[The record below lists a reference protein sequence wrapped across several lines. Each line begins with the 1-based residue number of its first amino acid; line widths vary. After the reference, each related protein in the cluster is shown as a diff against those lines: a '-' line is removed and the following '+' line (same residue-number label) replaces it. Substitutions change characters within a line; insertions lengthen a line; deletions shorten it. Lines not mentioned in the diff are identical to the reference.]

1 MLSRERL
8 CAIRAKVN
16 TTVNIDSKKSKTLSS
31 ISANGQRITDRKKES
46 FKTANSFIIRGR
58 IEDNETLKKR
68 GERSLNC
75 AQQRYIVSVN
85 GKAHTIFTHRC
96 RSRHCQNCQR
106 IKAFVWQEKMKE
118 IFPDLIANYPNH
130 KYLFIT
136 FTVKNPKIKN
146 LRLVLLC
153 MTRAYAKMFQRKA
166 FKKWFAGDIRATEIT
181 RGNSGSDEAHPH
193 FHALICVHPTYFK
206 GANYMSADV
215 WGKAWG
221 ECLASEFA
229 KEGLEYNAAD
239 YPKGFPRV
247 DIRLAKSADRKT
259 DITNK
264 NITEHG
270 EQVINYVLKYSVKGS
285 DLLKNGKADAWFW
298 EFDKQV
304 KGIRMIAASG
314 DIKKSLAK
322 LERDQFDYY
331 KEQEKIE
338 KLVAD
343 DDNFKANKAVFKN
356 ESGEY
361 DYYLESK
368 KDKFSY
374 IIDAIDAKAYNYQC
388 YYKGILADYMGL
400 YNDCLEAI
408 ITTFK
413 KALVS
418 GYDDATSEE
427 IIRTRFSL
435 VNIQIERIER
445 IKFICDALVRVGAFT
460 KLNAQSHH
468 YKDIHS
474 GNVFTVPYPDVVD
487 IMKEAE
493 AVALERYKALAAG
506 LDRVAPEYFEKAVK
520 ILNKKAGLVELIRH
534 YIFAMGGYEQ
544 VEKLRISMMLF
555 SPVAKKMKLIDGES
569 SPSCIMKPEQ
579 SAFADTCL
587 FKVSYYIDTAT
598 HLPLEQVATIE

>member
-16 TTVNIDSKKSKTLSS
+16 TTVNIDSKKNKTLSS

-264 NITEHG
+264 NIHEHG

-285 DLLKNGKADAWFW
+285 DLLRDGKADAWFW

-304 KGIRMIAASG
+304 KGIRMIAATG

-322 LERDQFDYY
+322 LERDQFDYS

-338 KLVAD
+338 KLIID
-343 DDNFKANKAVFKN
+343 DSGFKADKAVFQKN
-356 ESGEY
+356 GNDF
-361 DYYLESK
+361 DYCLESK
-368 KDKFSY
+368 KDRFQY
-374 IIDAIDAKAYNYQC
+374 IIEAIDAKAYNYQMW
-388 YYKGILADYMGL
+388 YKRLIIEHREFYREGL
-400 YNDCLEAI
+400 DLICSNIMRYSTTNEGDSVYDLDETLDNLIKEQTDLISIQVERLERMKG
-408 ITTFK
+408 F
-413 KALVS
+413 
-418 GYDDATSEE
+418 
-427 IIRTRFSL
+427 
-435 VNIQIERIER
+435 
-445 IKFICDALVRVGAFT
+445 CDAMVRVGGYR
-460 KLNAQSHH
+460 KLSEHA
-468 YKDIHS
+468 YFDIHS
-474 GNVFTVPYPDVVD
+474 KEKVFITRSNIEDIYKDVESRIIDSLLINLARLNTVEKQEQFDAIVKKVNYKSRCIDA
-487 IMKEAE
+487 I
-493 AVALERYKALAAG
+493 RKALCG
-506 LDRVAPEYFEKAVK
+506 S
-520 ILNKKAGLVELIRH
+520 GS
-534 YIFAMGGYEQ
+534 YIFKDFEYYDASTNEALQ
-544 VEKLRISMMLF
+544 CF
-555 SPVAKKMKLIDGES
+555 
-569 SPSCIMKPEQ
+569 PE
-579 SAFADTCL
+579 
-587 FKVSYYIDTAT
+587 
-598 HLPLEQVATIE
+598 IE

>member
-1 MLSRERL
+1 MLSKERL

-16 TTVNIDSKKSKTLSS
+16 NTVNNNSKKNKTLSS

-46 FKTANSFIIRGR
+46 FQTANSFIIRGR

-106 IKAFVWQEKMKE
+106 IKAFVWQEKMRE
-118 IFPDLIANYPNH
+118 IFPDLISKYPNH

-136 FTVKNPKIKN
+136 FTVKNPKITN

-166 FKKWFAGDIRATEIT
+166 FKKWFVGDIRATEIT
-181 RGNSGSDEAHPH
+181 RGKSGSDEAHPH
-193 FHALICVHPTYFK
+193 FHALICVHPSYFQ
-206 GANYMSADV
+206 GANYMPADV

-221 ECLASEFA
+221 ECLAAEFV

-264 NITEHG
+264 NIHEHG

-285 DLLKNGKADAWFW
+285 DLLRDGKADAWFW

-304 KGIRMIAASG
+304 KGIRMIAATG

-388 YYKGILADYMGL
+388 YYKRMLSDHEGFFREGMDLIASNLASMTRVKDGKFSTAAERF
-400 YNDCLEAI
+400 DAI
-408 ITTFK
+408 E
-413 KALVS
+413 KAQADLLKIQA
-418 GYDDATSEE
+418 DRSERL
-427 IIRTRFSL
+427 I
-435 VNIQIERIER
+435 
-445 IKFICDALVRVGAFT
+445 FICDALVRVGGFK
-460 KLNAQSHH
+460 KLA
-468 YKDIHS
+468 
-474 GNVFTVPYPDVVD
+474 GNVYIDRHTNEVKHIVKANVVD
-487 IMKEAE
+487 I
-493 AVALERYKALAAG
+493 YKAIESKLIDELHTKLARLSTVETQEYFDALAAKANG
-506 LDRVAPEYFEKAVK
+506 HSIVIRLVRHALVGAGAYEYHEGEF
-520 ILNKKAGLVELIRH
+520 
-534 YIFAMGGYEQ
+534 
-544 VEKLRISMMLF
+544 
-555 SPVAKKMKLIDGES
+555 ID
-569 SPSCIMKPEQ
+569 
-579 SAFADTCL
+579 
-587 FKVSYYIDTAT
+587 
-598 HLPLEQVATIE
+598 LETSETLQAVATIE

>member
-1 MLSRERL
+1 MLSKERL
-8 CAIRAKVN
+8 CAMRAKVN
-16 TTVNIDSKKSKTLSS
+16 NTVNNDSKKSKTLSS

-106 IKAFVWQEKMKE
+106 IKAFVWQEKMRE
-118 IFPDLIANYPNH
+118 IFPDLIANYPAH

-136 FTVKNPKIKN
+136 FTVKNPKITN

-166 FKKWFAGDIRATEIT
+166 FKKWFVGDIRATEIT
-181 RGNSGSDEAHPH
+181 RGKSGSDEAHPH
-193 FHALICVHPTYFK
+193 FHALICVHPSYFQ
-206 GANYMSADV
+206 GANYMPADV

-221 ECLASEFA
+221 ECLAAEFK

-264 NITEHG
+264 NIHEHG

-285 DLLKNGKADAWFW
+285 DLLRDGKADAWFW

-343 DDNFKANKAVFKN
+343 DDNFKANKAVFKS

-400 YNDCLEAI
+400 YKDCLEAI

-413 KALVS
+413 NAQVS

-427 IIRTRFSL
+427 IIKTRFSL

-474 GNVFTVPYPDVVD
+474 GDVFTVPYAGVVD

-534 YIFAMGGYEQ
+534 YIFALGGYEQ
-544 VEKLRISMMLF
+544 VVKS
-555 SPVAKKMKLIDGES
+555 KH
-569 SPSCIMKPEQ
+569 
-579 SAFADTCL
+579 SALDDCDFEI
-587 FKVSYYIDTAT
+587 SYYIDTAT
-598 HLPLEQVATIE
+598 HLQLEQVATIE

>member
-8 CAIRAKVN
+8 ELIRSKVN
-16 TTVNIDSKKSKTLSS
+16 NTVNNNSKKSKTLSS

-58 IEDNETLKKR
+58 IEDNETMTKR

-285 DLLKNGKADAWFW
+285 DLLRDGKADAWFW

-304 KGIRMIAASG
+304 KGIRMIAATG

-338 KLVAD
+338 KLIAD
-343 DDNFKANKAVFKN
+343 DDNFKANKALFKSEN
-356 ESGEY
+356 GEY

-368 KDKFSY
+368 KDNFSY

-388 YYKGILADYMGL
+388 YYKRMLSDHEMFFREGLDLIASNLASMTRVKDGKFL
-400 YNDCLEAI
+400 DASEKFDVI
-408 ITTFK
+408 E
-413 KALVS
+413 KAQADLLKIQA
-418 GYDDATSEE
+418 DRSERL
-427 IIRTRFSL
+427 I
-435 VNIQIERIER
+435 
-445 IKFICDALVRVGAFT
+445 FICDALVRVGGFK
-460 KLNAQSHH
+460 KLA
-468 YKDIHS
+468 
-474 GNVFTVPYPDVVD
+474 GNVYVDRHSNEVKHIVKANVVD
-487 IMKEAE
+487 I
-493 AVALERYKALAAG
+493 YKAI
-506 LDRVAPEYFEKAVK
+506 ET
-520 ILNKKAGLVELIRH
+520 
-534 YIFAMGGYEQ
+534 
-544 VEKLRISMMLF
+544 
-555 SPVAKKMKLIDGES
+555 KLIDELHIKLARLSTVEKQEHFDSLAAKVNGHSIVIGLVRHALCGAGAYEYHEGE
-569 SPSCIMKPEQ
+569 
-579 SAFADTCL
+579 F
-587 FKVSYYIDTAT
+587 ID
-598 HLPLEQVATIE
+598 LETSETLQAVATIE